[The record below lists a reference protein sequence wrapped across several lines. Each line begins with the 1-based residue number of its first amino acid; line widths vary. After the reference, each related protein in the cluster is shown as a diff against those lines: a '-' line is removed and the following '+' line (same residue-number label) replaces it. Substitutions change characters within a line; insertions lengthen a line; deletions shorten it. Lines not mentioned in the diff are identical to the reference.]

1 MGFSYVT
8 NCFAL
13 DGVRKFAV
21 FFSREII
28 FVAFVWLFSDLRARS
43 VVAEAVA
50 IPQTWQRSDFSFIDF
65 KSIFYFFR
73 FSLIFI
79 AIDGC

>member
-50 IPQTWQRSDFSFIDF
+50 IPQT
-65 KSIFYFFR
+65 
-73 FSLIFI
+73 
-79 AIDGC
+79 